1 MSKVSFSILTGLIL
15 VACGKNTSALDAEIA
30 SVGQSSLTVEC
41 VRNVSGARTTSFRD
55 SLVLKISGKS
65 VALERRLTVSKDDTS
80 DVTTQK
86 IQGTI
91 NSVFDFNSISKE
103 SIRVLLN
110 PTSMTT
116 SQMSSGEKSVSPL
129 PYVLI
134 QYSQGQLKVT
144 ERDAKVVL
152 SHSICRTKS

>member
-1 MSKVSFSILTGLIL
+1 MSKVSFSILAGLML
-15 VACGKNTSALDAEIA
+15 VACGRNTEALDAEVA

-41 VRNVSGARTTSFRD
+41 ARNVSGARTTSFRD

-65 VALERRLTVSKDDTS
+65 VALERRLTLSKGDAS
-80 DVTTQK
+80 EMTTQK

-103 SIRVLLN
+103 SVRVLLN

-116 SQMSSGEKSVSPL
+116 SKLSSGDKSVTQL

-134 QYSQGQLKVT
+134 QYNQGKLKVT
-144 ERDAKVVL
+144 EHDAKIVL